1 MTVNTPL
8 EEHHPTPASP
18 VTEAAQ
24 LRVLFAAGGTGG
36 HLFPA
41 QALAE
46 ALIARGWSIVLASDE
61 RVAGL
66 SQDFPAVQRIGLSAA
81 TYRRGNPLSLLTAGV
96 AVLRGAGQA
105 LALYR
110 EIDPRV
116 VVGFGGYP
124 SAPALVGALLDRRPT
139 VIHEQN
145 AVMGRAN
152 RMLASRVT
160 RVACACPTLLKA
172 PDHVAARATVV
183 GNPVRPAIRA
193 LADLPYAPPGAD
205 GPIRILVTGGSQ
217 GARLLSELVPEAIA
231 ALPEDLRQRLAVQQQ
246 TRPESMET
254 ARRIYR
260 NAMVDAEVAPF
271 FRDMAGRLGAAHLV
285 IGRSGAGSVCEFAV
299 AGKPSILVPLAIA
312 LDDDQGQNA
321 KLLADVGGAEVAR
334 ESQLTVASLS
344 AALEKLLTNP
354 ARLARM
360 AAAARSVA
368 IPDAAE
374 RLADVVEETARA

>member
-1 MTVNTPL
+1 MRSL
-8 EEHHPTPASP
+8 KRGAMRKI
-18 VTEAAQ
+18 A
-24 LRVLFAAGGTGG
+24 VLAAGGTGG

-66 SQDFPAVQRIGLSAA
+66 SQDFPAERRIGLSSA
-81 TYRRGNPLSLLTAGV
+81 TFRPGDPIGMMRAGI

-105 LALYR
+105 RSLYR
-110 EIDPRV
+110 EIGPNV

-124 SAPALVGALLDRRPT
+124 SAPALLGAIFDRRPT

-145 AVMGRAN
+145 AVMGRSN
-152 RMLASRVT
+152 RFLASRVS
-160 RVACACPTLLKA
+160 RVACAFPTLLKA
-172 PDHVAARATVV
+172 PPKVAAQAVRV

-193 LADLPYAPPGAD
+193 LADLPYEPPGVD

-231 ALPEDLRQRLAVQQQ
+231 VLPDALRHRLVVQQQ
-246 TRPESMET
+246 TRAESMES
-254 ARRIYR
+254 ARRTYR
-260 NAMVDAEVAPF
+260 NAVVDAEVAPF
-271 FRDMAGRLGAAHLV
+271 FRDLAGRLGAAHLV

-312 LDDDQGQNA
+312 IDDDQGQNA
-321 KLLADVGGAEVAR
+321 KFLADAGGAEVAR
-334 ESQLTVASLS
+334 ENQLTVASLS
-344 AALEKLLTNP
+344 GALEKLLTNP

-374 RLADVVEETARA
+374 RLADLVEQTAGV

>member
-1 MTVNTPL
+1 MRKVC
-8 EEHHPTPASP
+8 
-18 VTEAAQ
+18 V
-24 LRVLFAAGGTGG
+24 VAAGGTGG

-61 RVAGL
+61 RVAGFA
-66 SQDFPAVQRIGLSAA
+66 QDFPAERRIGLSSQ
-81 TYRRGNPLSLLTAGV
+81 TFRRGDPIGMLRAGL
-96 AVLRGAGQA
+96 AVLRGASQA
-105 LALYR
+105 RALYH
-110 EIDPRV
+110 EIGPNV

-124 SAPALVGALLDRRPT
+124 SAPALVGAILDRRPT

-152 RMLASRVT
+152 RMLAPHVKT
-160 RVACACPTLLKA
+160 VACAFPTLLKA
-172 PDHVAARATVV
+172 PPQVAARARVV

-193 LADLPYAPPGAD
+193 LADNPYDPPTAE
-205 GPIRILVTGGSQ
+205 GPIRLLVTGGSQ

-231 ALPEDLRQRLAVQQQ
+231 ALPEDLRQRLLVQQQ
-246 TRPESMET
+246 TRPESMEI
-254 ARRIYR
+254 ARRCYR
-260 NAMVDAEVAPF
+260 NAMVEAEIAPF
-271 FRDMAGRLGAAHLV
+271 FRDMASRLAAAHLV

-299 AGKPSILVPLAIA
+299 AGRPSILVPLAVA

-321 KLLADVGGAEVAR
+321 KLLADAGGAEIAR
-334 ESQLTVASLS
+334 ENQLTVQSLS

-360 AAAARSVA
+360 AAAARAVA

-374 RLADVVEETARA
+374 RLADVVEQTAGG

>member
-1 MTVNTPL
+1 MRKL
-8 EEHHPTPASP
+8 A
-18 VTEAAQ
+18 
-24 LRVLFAAGGTGG
+24 VLAAGGTGG

-46 ALIARGWSIVLASDE
+46 ALIARGWSIVLACDE

-66 SQDFPAVQRIGLSAA
+66 SQDFPAERRIGLSAA
-81 TYRRGNPLSLLTAGV
+81 TFRRGDPIGMARAGI
-96 AVLRGAGQA
+96 AVLRGATQA
-105 LALYR
+105 RALYR
-110 EIDPRV
+110 EMGPRV

-124 SAPALVGALLDRRPT
+124 SAPALVGAIFDRRPT

-160 RVACACPTLLKA
+160 RVACAFPTLLKA
-172 PDHVAARATVV
+172 PADVAARATVV

-193 LADLPYAPPGAD
+193 LADLPYTPPGAE
-205 GPIRILVTGGSQ
+205 GPIRLLITGGSQ

-231 ALPEDLRQRLAVQQQ
+231 ALPEGLRQRLMVQQQ
-246 TRPESMET
+246 TRPESMEV
-254 ARRIYR
+254 ARRTYR
-260 NAMVDAEVAPF
+260 NALVEAEIAPF
-271 FRDMAGRLGAAHLV
+271 FRDMATRLGAAHLV

-299 AGKPSILVPLAIA
+299 AGKPAILVPLAIA

-321 KLLADVGGAEVAR
+321 KLLADAGGAEIAR
-334 ESQLTVASLS
+334 ESQLTVESLS
-344 AALEKLLTNP
+344 GALEKLLTNP

-360 AAAARSVA
+360 AAASRAVA

-374 RLADVVEETARA
+374 RLADVVEETAGV

>member
-1 MTVNTPL
+1 MRKI
-8 EEHHPTPASP
+8 A
-18 VTEAAQ
+18 
-24 LRVLFAAGGTGG
+24 VLAAGGTGG

-46 ALIARGWSIVLASDE
+46 VLIARGWSVVLAADE

-66 SQDFPAVQRIGLSAA
+66 AQDFPAERRIGLSAA
-81 TYRRGNPLSLLTAGV
+81 TFKPGDPIGMARAGL
-96 AVLRGAGQA
+96 AVMRGAGQA
-105 LALYR
+105 RALYR
-110 EIDPRV
+110 EIGPHV

-124 SAPALVGALLDRRPT
+124 SAPALVGAILDRRPT

-152 RMLASRVT
+152 RFLASRVT
-160 RVACACPTLLKA
+160 RVACAFPTLLKA
-172 PDHVAARATVV
+172 PPRVAAAAIRV
-183 GNPVRPAIRA
+183 GNPVRPPIRA
-193 LADLPYAPPGAD
+193 LADLPYVPPGAE
-205 GPIRILVTGGSQ
+205 GPIRLLVTGGSQ

-231 ALPEDLRQRLAVQQQ
+231 ALPDGLRQRLVVQQQ
-246 TRPESMET
+246 TRPESMEA
-254 ARRIYR
+254 ARRTYR
-260 NAMVDAEVAPF
+260 NAVVDAEIAPF
-271 FRDMAGRLGAAHLV
+271 FRDMASRLAAAHLV

-299 AGKPSILVPLAIA
+299 AGKPSILVPLAVA

-344 AALEKLLTNP
+344 NALEKLLTNP
-354 ARLARM
+354 ARLTRM

-374 RLADVVEETARA
+374 RLADLVEQTAGV

>member
-1 MTVNTPL
+1 MRKI
-8 EEHHPTPASP
+8 A
-18 VTEAAQ
+18 
-24 LRVLFAAGGTGG
+24 VLAAGGTGG

-46 ALIARGWSIVLASDE
+46 ALIARGWSILLASDE
-61 RVAGL
+61 RVAGFA
-66 SQDFPAVQRIGLSAA
+66 QDFPAERRIGLSSA
-81 TYRRGNPLSLLTAGV
+81 TYKPGNPFSMLSAGV
-96 AVLRGAGQA
+96 AVMRGASQA
-105 LALYR
+105 RAVYR
-110 EIDPRV
+110 EIGPNV

-124 SAPALVGALLDRRPT
+124 SAPALVGAILDRRPT

-152 RMLASRVT
+152 RMLAPRVT
-160 RVACACPTLLKA
+160 RVACAFPTLLKA
-172 PDHVAARATVV
+172 PTQVVGRAVVV
-183 GNPVRPAIRA
+183 GNPVRPPIRA
-193 LADLPYAPPGAD
+193 LADLPYVAPTAE
-205 GPIRILVTGGSQ
+205 GPIRVLVTGGSQ

-231 ALPEDLRQRLAVQQQ
+231 ALPEPLRQRLMIQQQ
-246 TRPESMET
+246 TRPESMEA

-260 NAMVDAEVAPF
+260 NAMVDAEIAPF
-271 FRDMAGRLGAAHLV
+271 FRDMATRLGAAHLV

-321 KLLADVGGAEVAR
+321 RLLSEAGGAEVAR
-334 ESQLTVASLS
+334 ESQLTVQSL
-344 AALEKLLTNP
+344 AGALEKLLNNP
-354 ARLARM
+354 ARMARM

-374 RLADVVEETARA
+374 RLADVVEQTARV

>member
-1 MTVNTPL
+1 MRKV
-8 EEHHPTPASP
+8 A
-18 VTEAAQ
+18 V
-24 LRVLFAAGGTGG
+24 VAAGGTGG

-46 ALIARGWSIVLASDE
+46 ALIARGWTIVLASDE
-61 RVAGL
+61 RVAGFAGE
-66 SQDFPAVQRIGLSAA
+66 FPAERRIGLSAA
-81 TYRRGNPLSLLTAGV
+81 TFRRGDPIGMARAGLTV
-96 AVLRGAGQA
+96 MRGALQA
-105 LALYR
+105 RALYR
-110 EIDPRV
+110 EIGPHV

-124 SAPALVGALLDRRPT
+124 SAPALVGAILDRRPT

-152 RMLASRVT
+152 RMLAPRVDT
-160 RVACACPTLLKA
+160 VACAFPTLLKA
-172 PDHVAARATVV
+172 PKKVAGRQIVV
-183 GNPVRPAIRA
+183 GNPVRPAIQA
-193 LADLPYAPPGAD
+193 LADLPYSPPTAD
-205 GPIRILVTGGSQ
+205 GPLRILITGGSQ
-217 GARLLSELVPEAIA
+217 GARLLSELVPEAIS
-231 ALPEDLRQRLAVQQQ
+231 ALPEAMKRRLVIQQQ

-260 NAMVDAEVAPF
+260 NAVIDAEIAPF
-271 FRDMAGRLGAAHLV
+271 FRDMAGRLAAAHLV

-321 KLLADVGGAEVAR
+321 KLLADAGGAEIAR
-334 ESQLTVASLS
+334 EHQLTVPSLEN
-344 AALEKLLTNP
+344 ALEKLLGNP

-374 RLADVVEETARA
+374 RLADVVEQTAKGKLGARA